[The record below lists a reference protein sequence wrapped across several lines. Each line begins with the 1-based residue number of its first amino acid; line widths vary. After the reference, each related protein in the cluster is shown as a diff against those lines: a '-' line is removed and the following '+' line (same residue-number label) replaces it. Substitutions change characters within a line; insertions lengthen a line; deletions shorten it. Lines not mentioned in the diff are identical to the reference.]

1 MNFSLFPLPFQKMF
15 PYMKS
20 QDWLYNYQF
29 TYGVQKS
36 FQGLVYRAAYLNESE
51 IAFEIFNQHYAELQD
66 CYYAFFPE
74 LSSFASEKISN
85 LLAV

>member
-1 MNFSLFPLPFQKMF
+1 
-15 PYMKS
+15 MKS
-20 QDWLYNYQF
+20 QDWLCNYQF

-66 CYYAFFPE
+66 CYYAEFFPE